1 MSTSIPNFADVSRAT
16 EKAATTSA
24 EEAKGTWTV
33 PEGFDVKRV
42 YNGEDRE
49 HVLKAGHPLD
59 SYPGIK
65 PFMCGPYPTMYTN
78 RPWTIRQYAGF
89 STAAESNAFYRRNL
103 AAGHVSSS
111 RRSDR
116 TATTADRKSLR
127 PLMLT

>member
-1 MSTSIPNFADVSRAT
+1 MSTSIPSFADVSRAT

-24 EEAKGTWTV
+24 EEDKGTWTV

-65 PFMCGPYPTMYTN
+65 PFMCGPYPTMYTTA
-78 RPWTIRQYAGF
+78 RGRSA
-89 STAAESNAFYRRNL
+89 STL
-103 AAGHVSSS
+103 VSPPQQS
-111 RRSDR
+111 RTRSTVVTWPPATYLHREDR
-116 TATTADRKSLR
+116 TGR
-127 PLMLT
+127 PRPRTESRCVRLC

>member
-24 EEAKGTWTV
+24 EEDKGTWTV

-78 RPWTIRQYAGF
+78 RPWTIRHRSKSRVPRTWPTAWGTE
-89 STAAESNAFYRRNL
+89 TAAVEW
-103 AAGHVSSS
+103 
-111 RRSDR
+111 
-116 TATTADRKSLR
+116 
-127 PLMLT
+127 